1 MRIVGRMY
9 VIIVMSYWKTRNLL
23 NMKRRGL
30 WLIGQ
35 ELKGNELLNVLS
47 YRILRSRKENVRSK
61 FVMWKDDRFVI
72 ACPRRDRTIMKW
84 YIYVLYLEGLN
95 IQRNMLLASSHSE
108 AWRSELGCRRVTP
121 RTQAIHHTS
130 IMKANLL
137 LDFQESWERRQLHS
151 TS

>member
-1 MRIVGRMY
+1 MRIIERMY
-9 VIIVMSYWKTRNLL
+9 AIIVMSYWKTRNLL

-35 ELKGNELLNVLS
+35 ELKGNELLNILS
-47 YRILRSRKENVRSK
+47 YRILRSRNREACDQNSSYERMTVLLLLVRDAMEQLWSG
-61 FVMWKDDRFVI
+61 
-72 ACPRRDRTIMKW
+72 
-84 YIYVLYLEGLN
+84 IYVLYLEGLN

-108 AWRSELGCRRVTP
+108 AWRSELGRRRVTP

-130 IMKANLL
+130 VMKANLL